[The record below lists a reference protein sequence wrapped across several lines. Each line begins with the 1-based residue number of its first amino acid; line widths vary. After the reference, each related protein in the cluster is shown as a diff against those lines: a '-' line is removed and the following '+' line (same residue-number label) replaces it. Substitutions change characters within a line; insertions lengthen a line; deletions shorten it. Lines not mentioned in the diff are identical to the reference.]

1 MYKIINLKFQDIE
14 YNPKNA
20 KYYEKIPEY
29 NKLIEANIKRKETLS
44 TEIPEYS
51 NGTVKI
57 INVIKYNS

>member
-1 MYKIINLKFQDIE
+1 MYKIINLKLQDIE

-29 NKLIEANIKRKETLS
+29 NELIEGNIKKKETIS

-57 INVIKYNS
+57 INMNGI

>member
-1 MYKIINLKFQDIE
+1 MYKIINLKLQDID

-20 KYYEKIPEY
+20 KYYEKNPEY
-29 NKLIEANIKRKETLS
+29 NELIEGNIKKKETIS

-57 INVIKYNS
+57 INMNGI